1 MTALKRGTLGVFY
14 DLQCIGEQGLIKLP
28 QGRILAGAIE
38 RSLLRRFSQKGNFCP
53 DAVSDRVLIRRT
65 QKGSPGI
72 NMTDKE
78 VVIEA
83 KWVKAI
89 N

>member
-1 MTALKRGTLGVFY
+1 MM
-14 DLQCIGEQGLIKLP
+14 GEDLIKLP

-38 RSLLRRFSQKGNFCP
+38 RSILQRQSQKGNFHP
-53 DAVSDRVLIRRT
+53 DAVSDRVLIRRA
-65 QKGSPGI
+65 QRGSPGI
-72 NMTDKE
+72 NMTDNE